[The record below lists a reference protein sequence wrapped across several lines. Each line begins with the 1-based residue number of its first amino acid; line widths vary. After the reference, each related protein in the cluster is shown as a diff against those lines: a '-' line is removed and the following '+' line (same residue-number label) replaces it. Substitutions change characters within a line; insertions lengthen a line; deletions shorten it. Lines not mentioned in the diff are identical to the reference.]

1 MRHGHAIL
9 LPVALALAVAACAKS
24 GAGPRGGEVPGGGGG
39 SGSPELEILER
50 FQGLASYVEQSGE
63 SCPRLATG
71 IESWLDANEVEV
83 SALMQQA
90 RAEPSLPESDLAR
103 VEARLERVFEQLIG
117 AVDRCGGEPTVQA
130 AHARFDA
137 WIQRS

>member
-9 LPVALALAVAACAKS
+9 IPVALALAVAACAKS
-24 GAGPRGGEVPGGGGG
+24 GAGPRGGEVTGGA
-39 SGSPELEILER
+39 GSPELEILDR
-50 FQGLASYVEQSGE
+50 FGGLASYVEQSGE
-63 SCPRLATG
+63 SCPRLATS
-71 IESWLDANEVEV
+71 IESWLDANEGEV
-83 SALMQQA
+83 SALMRRA

-117 AVDRCGGEPTVQA
+117 AVDRCKAEPAVQA